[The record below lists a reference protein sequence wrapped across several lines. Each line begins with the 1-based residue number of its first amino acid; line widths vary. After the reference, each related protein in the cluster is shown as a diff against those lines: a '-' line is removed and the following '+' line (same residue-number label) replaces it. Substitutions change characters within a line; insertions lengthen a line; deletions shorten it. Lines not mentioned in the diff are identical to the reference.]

1 MMNKNVL
8 WITQTAVMLALLICL
23 QWVGG
28 MIPTPLTKQL
38 ITGTMVNCVLAVTV
52 LVAGRSSG
60 VAVALISPVFAFL
73 FKIAPVFTAVPLIM
87 VGNVCYV
94 LLLSLLL
101 QKSLKPV
108 WKQPVALAAASAAK
122 FAVLYG
128 LGVKLVGGVMFDTL
142 NGKVFAGNPLMNQ
155 KVLKQLM
162 NMFAWP
168 QLVTAVTGGILA
180 LLIVPVLRKALRK

>member
-1 MMNKNVL
+1 MNKKVL
-8 WITQTAVMLALLICL
+8 WITETAVMLALLICL

-60 VAVALISPVFAFL
+60 VAVALISPIFAFL
-73 FKIAPVFTAVPLIM
+73 FKIAPVFTAVPVIM

-101 QKSLKPV
+101 GKSGKPG
-108 WKQPVALAAASAAK
+108 WKMPVALSAAAVAK
-122 FAVLYG
+122 FGALYL
-128 LGVKLVGGVMFDTL
+128 LGVKLAGGLLFETL
-142 NGKVFAGNPLMNQ
+142 NGRILAGNTLMSA
-155 KVLKQLM
+155 KILKQLT

-180 LLIVPVLRKALRK
+180 FCIVPALRKALHR